1 MCNILLISHSR
12 ELGKA
17 VYDFVNEM
25 KQKEFQLD
33 FVGGTD
39 HGKQFGS
46 DPLEIVEKYKQLLT
60 NGKTLLVMYD
70 LGSSFLNGQSAQEL
84 LEKDEDKQKIEFA
97 HAAFVEGSLIAV
109 CSNND
114 EMTSKQLK
122 DVVEGQCK
130 INK

>member
-25 KQKEFQLD
+25 KQKDFEMD

-46 DPLEIVEKYKQLLT
+46 DPLEIVEKYKKLIA
-60 NGKTLLVMYD
+60 NGKSVLVLYD
-70 LGSSFLNGQSAQEL
+70 LGSSFLNGQSALEL
-84 LEKDEDKQKIEFA
+84 LEKDEDKKQIEFA

-109 CSNND
+109 CSNNY
-114 EMTSKQLK
+114 EMTSKELK
-122 DVVEGQCK
+122 EIVEGQCK